1 MLKIGNLTFN
11 SRVILAPMAGVCDRP
26 FRKMVRRFDQE
37 SLIYGEM
44 ISSVGLFHWGRNNH
58 SLLSIDP
65 EEPPIGMQIFGHE
78 PAMMAEAARRVEQ
91 TDAAIID
98 INIGCPAPKI
108 VKNGDGVA
116 MMKEPKL
123 FASILEAVV
132 KAVSKPVTV
141 KMRLGWDN
149 PKAYLEFAKIAEGCG
164 ASAITIH
171 GRTKGQMY
179 SGVADWDAI
188 KLAAE
193 SVKIPVIGNGDV
205 ADPILASAL
214 LEESGC
220 AALMVGRAANGTPWL
235 INRIHRYIDDG
246 VLVPEPSIPERIQLA
261 LDHSHLMIDEKGERV
276 AVKEMRKHI
285 SWYTRG
291 MPQAA
296 ELRARINCILKA
308 EELYQLLESYLVTA

>member
-1 MLKIGNLTFN
+1 MLKIGNVTLN

-44 ISSVGLFHWGRNNH
+44 ISSVGMFHWGRHND
-58 SLLSIDP
+58 SLLTIEP
-65 EEPPIGMQIFGHE
+65 EEPPIGMQIFGHD
-78 PAMMAEAARRVEQ
+78 PVMMAEAARRVEL

-108 VKNGDGVA
+108 VRNGDGAA
-116 MMKEPKL
+116 MMKEPQL
-123 FASILEAVV
+123 FAKILEAVV
-132 KAVSKPVTV
+132 GAVKKPVTV
-141 KMRLGWDN
+141 KMRLGWDS
-149 PKAYLEFAKIAEGCG
+149 PTAYLEFAKIAEGCG
-164 ASAITIH
+164 ASAITVH

-188 KLAAE
+188 KRAAQ
-193 SVKIPVIGNGDV
+193 SVKIPVIGNGDIE
-205 ADPILASAL
+205 DPILASAR

-220 AALMVGRAANGTPWL
+220 AALMVGRAAMGTPWL
-235 INRIHRYIDDG
+235 INRLHRYIDEG
-246 VLVPEPSIPERIQLA
+246 ILIPEPSIPERIELA
-261 LDHSHLMIDEKGERV
+261 LDHSKLMIGEKGERV

-285 SWYTRG
+285 AWYTRG

-296 ELRARINCILKA
+296 ELRAKINSILKA
-308 EELYQLLESYLVTA
+308 EELYELLESYLVKA